1 MRVLATTNRDLLQAV
16 KEGEFR
22 EDLYYRLNVFPIQVP
37 PLRKRGED
45 ILLLAEAFLS
55 KFSRQH
61 NLSIP
66 GFTPEAESTLMEH
79 NWPDNVRELQNTIE
93 RSVIL
98 HTTVKPSRL
107 NILLTPFTSMP
118 IVLDPDPPTSR
129 PTAPKPKKKRSS
141 PKTQKK
147 MTPLLLRAKL
157 VQTDITMKMARLNL

>member
-16 KEGEFR
+16 KDGEFR

-45 ILLLAEAFLS
+45 ILVLAKAFLS

-66 GFTPEAESTLMEH
+66 GFTPEAETTLMEH
-79 NWPDNVRELQNTIE
+79 SWPGNVRELQNTIE

-98 HTTVKPSRL
+98 AHNGEAIPPEYFA
-107 NILLTPFTSMP
+107 LTPSASMP
-118 IVLDPDPPTSR
+118 ILLDPDPPTSR
-129 PTAPKPKKKRSS
+129 PTATK
-141 PKTQKK
+141 
-147 MTPLLLRAKL
+147 AKEEEEL
-157 VQTDITMKMARLNL
+157 PEDAIRRRHLSYSARH